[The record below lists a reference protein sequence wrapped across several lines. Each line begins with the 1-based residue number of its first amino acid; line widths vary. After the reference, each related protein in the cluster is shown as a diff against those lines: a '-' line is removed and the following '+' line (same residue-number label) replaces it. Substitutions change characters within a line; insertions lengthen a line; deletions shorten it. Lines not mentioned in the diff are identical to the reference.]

1 MYQCWELS
9 KVYMGFAALIL
20 TAVCESMVSMVNS
33 NFFLDQEERCHLKNI
48 NSIKSN
54 FENEK

>member
-20 TAVCESMVSMVNS
+20 TAVCESMVNS